1 MADIYEGDEVTD
13 IAESDKVAEEP
24 SIGGLELAA
33 KIDNLADGITLRMQE
48 DPSDQELVD
57 NGTSE
62 TLPDAGW
69 SVKFPKLG
77 LVLGIGGGVLVIA
90 IILIV
95 VFVVMK

>member
-1 MADIYEGDEVTD
+1 MENIYEGDEIID
-13 IAESDKVAEEP
+13 IAESDKVTEEP
-24 SIGGLELAA
+24 SVGGLELAA

-48 DPSDQELVD
+48 DPSEQELVD
-57 NGTSE
+57 SGTSV

-77 LVLGIGGGVLVIA
+77 LALGIGGGITTIV

-95 VFVVMK
+95 IFVVMK

>member
-1 MADIYEGDEVTD
+1 MKEIYEGDEVVD
-13 IAESDKVAEEP
+13 ITESDKVSEEP

-57 NGTSE
+57 NGTSQ
-62 TLPDAGW
+62 TSPDAGW

-77 LVLGIGGGVLVIA
+77 LVLGVGGGIITLAV
-90 IILIV
+90 ILIV
-95 VFVVMK
+95 VFVVVK

>member
-1 MADIYEGDEVTD
+1 MADIYEGDEITD
-13 IAESDKVAEEP
+13 IAESDKVSEEP

-33 KIDNLADGITLRMQE
+33 KIDKLADGITLRMQE

-62 TLPDAGW
+62 TLPDSEW

>member
-1 MADIYEGDEVTD
+1 MADIYEGDEITD
-13 IAESDKVAEEP
+13 IAESDKVSEEP

-33 KIDNLADGITLRMQE
+33 KIDNLADGITLRLQE

-57 NGTSE
+57 NGTSK
-62 TLPDAGW
+62 TLPDSGW

-77 LVLGIGGGVLVIA
+77 LALGIGGGVLVIA

-95 VFVVMK
+95 VFVVMR

>member
-1 MADIYEGDEVTD
+1 MTDIYEGDEIID
-13 IAESDKVAEEP
+13 IAESDVVTENP

-33 KIDNLADGITLRMQE
+33 RIDNLTDGITLRMQE

-57 NGTSE
+57 NGTSV

-77 LVLGIGGGVLVIA
+77 LAFGIGGGVMVIA
-90 IILIV
+90 IILII

>member
-1 MADIYEGDEVTD
+1 MADIYEGDEVKD
-13 IAESDKVAEEP
+13 IAESDKVSNEP

-62 TLPDAGW
+62 DLPNAGW
-69 SVKFPKLG
+69 SAKPPKLG
-77 LVLGIGGGVLVIA
+77 LALGIGGGVLIIA